1 MKESVFDVLM
11 YLFEN
16 FLYDDEAQP
25 DRAALESELFQA
37 GFSHREVRKA
47 LNWLDDLAESREHG
61 DLSINGSQSIRVFT
75 TDEADKLSLDSRGFL
90 IFLEQVG
97 VLTPTNRELV
107 IDRLMALDDDEVDQE
122 TVKWVVLMVLF
133 NQPGEE
139 EAYACVE
146 TLLFD
151 GPIQL
156 VH

>member
-16 FLYDDEAQP
+16 FLYDDEAEP
-25 DRAALESELFQA
+25 DRATLESELFQA

-47 LNWLDDLAESREHG
+47 LKWLDELAESRENG

-75 TDEADKLSLDSRGFL
+75 VDEADKLSLDSRGFL

-139 EAYACVE
+139 EAFACVE
-146 TLLFD
+146 NLLFD